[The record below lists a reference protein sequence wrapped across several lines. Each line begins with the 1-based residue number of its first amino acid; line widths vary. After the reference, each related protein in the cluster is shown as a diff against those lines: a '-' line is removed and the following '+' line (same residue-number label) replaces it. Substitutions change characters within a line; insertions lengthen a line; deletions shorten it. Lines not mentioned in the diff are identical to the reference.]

1 MARLPPLGYSTFYL
15 QPGTGSRGDSGD
27 SSCVSAFEPQ
37 QRGTV
42 GSSSKGDRFVTLDNG
57 LVSLEFDTQTG
68 MRVRWVIYSC
78 CGSKS
83 AAMGMHLPAIDLR
96 SCHLFIPA
104 PGLLSSMTANG
115 ATARISTS
123 FAWYNSSD
131 GLDVGEERN
140 RGQASGAYIFRCAGL
155 AAGAYAN
162 MRLAACV
169 CFGGGPR
176 CESGAAAASIAQQ
189 I

>member
-68 MRVRWVIYSC
+68 VRVWRAILLPLRLYFKC
-78 CGSKS
+78 
-83 AAMGMHLPAIDLR
+83 AAMGMHLPR
-96 SCHLFIPA
+96 HKSA
-104 PGLLSSMTANG
+104 PIALLSS
-115 ATARISTS
+115 
-123 FAWYNSSD
+123 
-131 GLDVGEERN
+131 
-140 RGQASGAYIFRCAGL
+140 C
-155 AAGAYAN
+155 
-162 MRLAACV
+162 
-169 CFGGGPR
+169 PR
-176 CESGAAAASIAQQ
+176 PAEQHDS
-189 I
+189 